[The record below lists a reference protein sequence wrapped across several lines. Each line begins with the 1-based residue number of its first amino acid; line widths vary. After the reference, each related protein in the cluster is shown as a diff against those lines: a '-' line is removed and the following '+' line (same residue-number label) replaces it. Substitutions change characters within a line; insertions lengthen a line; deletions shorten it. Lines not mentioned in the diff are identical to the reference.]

1 MTVVKKE
8 CLYPATFADEHRPAS
23 RMAMVA
29 ERDRIDRV
37 SKVEIG
43 KLTTIMAGLRFLR
56 KLDDSV
62 SSSRQPVGEGT

>member
-8 CLYPATFADEHRPAS
+8 CLYPVTFADETRPAS
-23 RMAMVA
+23 RRAMVA

-56 KLDDSV
+56 KLGDPA
-62 SSSRQPVGEGT
+62 SSSGNP